1 MIVMSYNIRFDNPG
15 DGINQWSNRKER
27 VASLLSHYHPD
38 IVGLQ
43 EAMLHQ
49 ISYLDSSLV
58 DYSWVGVGRDDGV
71 EKGEYSPIFYDSTK
85 LDLLD
90 WGTFWLSTNPDSPSK
105 GWDAALPRICTWAR
119 LMSADNQEFYFLNTH
134 FDHRGEKARFES
146 SKLIITKIR
155 EFNTSSPIVLAG
167 DFNQT
172 TDSPGY
178 KSITSFL
185 TDASSESTSYGP
197 EGTFSGFES
206 GKELGNRIDYIFL
219 GTGLICKKFQTITDH
234 NGQYYPSDHLPIMAI
249 VTK

>member
-15 DGINQWSNRKER
+15 DGINQWANRKER

-49 ISYLDSSLV
+49 INYLDSSLV

-85 LDLLD
+85 LELLE
-90 WGTFWLSTNPDSPSK
+90 WGTFWLSTNPERPSK
-105 GWDAALPRICTWAR
+105 GWDAALPRICTWMR
-119 LMSADNQEFYFLNTH
+119 LRNADNQEFYFFNTH
-134 FDHRGEKARFES
+134 FDHRGENARFES
-146 SKLIITKIR
+146 SKLIISKIK
-155 EFNTSSPIVLAG
+155 ELNTSSPLILVG

-172 TDSPGY
+172 PESPGY
-178 KSITSFL
+178 ESITSFL
-185 TDASSESTSYGP
+185 EDASKESNSYGP
-197 EGTFSGFES
+197 RGTFSGFSS

-219 GTGLICKKFQTITDH
+219 ASGIVCKKFQTITDH
-234 NGQYYPSDHLPIMAI
+234 DGQYYPSDHLPVMAI
-249 VTK
+249 IEK